1 MRRGNGDPDV
11 ENGLADTA
19 GEGESGAD
27 GESGLSARTLSGKVE
42 SWWKVPGSTGS
53 LGRST
58 GLTNGGG
65 GVGAAGEEGMH
76 G

>member
-1 MRRGNGDPDV
+1 MRRGNGDPEV

-27 GESGLSARTLSGKVE
+27 GESGLSTRTLWGKVE

-53 LGRST
+53 LGRSA
-58 GLTNGGG
+58 GRDGWGR
-65 GVGAAGEEGMH
+65 GVAGEEGMC